1 MRLKLIATAT
11 FGLEAVVKREIQAL
25 GYDIISTEN
34 GHVMFWGDER
44 AIARCNLW
52 LRCADRL
59 LLLMGEFSADRKS
72 VV

>member
-44 AIARCNLW
+44 GATSG
-52 LRCADRL
+52 CAVQI
-59 LLLMGEFSADRKS
+59 GCFF
-72 VV
+72 